1 MGYLITFSYYSQV
14 FLKVKDSFFLFKWTI
29 INEEELESDVSMKT
43 KYLIINVTCINYT
56 YTFFKKK
63 NEPESQE

>member
-29 INEEELESDVSMKT
+29 INEEELESDENEIFNYQCYVYKL
-43 KYLIINVTCINYT
+43 YLHV
-56 YTFFKKK
+56 F
-63 NEPESQE
+63 